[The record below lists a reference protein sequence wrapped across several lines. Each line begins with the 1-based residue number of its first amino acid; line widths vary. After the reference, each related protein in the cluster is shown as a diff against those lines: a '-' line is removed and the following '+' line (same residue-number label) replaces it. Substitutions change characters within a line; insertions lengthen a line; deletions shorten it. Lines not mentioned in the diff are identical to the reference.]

1 MQAALLY
8 LSSPEVPD
16 ERAIMERSG
25 GENFSVA
32 TRVLSRSD
40 RRHLLAV
47 YGFARLADELGD
59 EHSGDRLSALDWL
72 ESELDRAYAGEA
84 RNPLLRRLQA
94 TLAECELPR
103 EPLARLIEA
112 NRQDQRVARY
122 ETWEQL
128 RGYCELSANPVGELV
143 LRVFGMSTPERIA
156 LSNRVCTALQ
166 LAEHLQDVREDVLRG
181 RLYLPAEDLARFGC
195 SHEQLIALV
204 GKGDGRGDGSDVRSG
219 VPTRGHGPR
228 AERERL
234 REAIA
239 FETTRAYGL
248 LDAGIP
254 LVRSVPGRPKLALG
268 AFVAGARAALDA
280 IERAGFDVLGEPSRA
295 SRTRRAWAL
304 VRVLTESSAKGSM
317 TDRP

>member
-16 ERAIMERSG
+16 EWAIMERSG

-32 TRVLSRSD
+32 ARVLSRSD

-59 EHSGDRLSALDWL
+59 EHSGDRLAALDWL

-84 RNPLLRRLQA
+84 RNPLLRGLQA

-103 EPLARLIEA
+103 EPLVRLIEA
-112 NRQDQRVARY
+112 NRQDQRVTRY
-122 ETWEQL
+122 GTWEQL
-128 RGYCELSANPVGELV
+128 RDYCELSANPVGELV
-143 LRVFGMSTPERIA
+143 LRVFGMLTPERIA

-181 RLYLPAEDLARFGC
+181 RLYLPAADLARFGC

-204 GKGDGRGDGSDVRSG
+204 GAGGGRGNGSGVRSG
-219 VPTRGHGPR
+219 DPSRNHGLR
-228 AERERL
+228 EDRERL
-234 REAIA
+234 REVIS
-239 FETTRAYGL
+239 FETTRAREL
-248 LDAGIP
+248 LDAGMP

-268 AFVAGARAALDA
+268 AFVAGGRAALDA
-280 IERAGFDVLGEPSRA
+280 IERAGFDVLGESNSA
-295 SRTRRAWAL
+295 SRMRRGWAL
-304 VRVLTESSAKGSM
+304 VRVLAES
-317 TDRP
+317 RQ